1 MGCGYHV
8 YVWPNGTEGGPK
20 PDQNAFAADFTIQQA
35 EIAGIAYT
43 ELMHATIRRNDGRD
57 YHVAIVPAEDSPI
70 NLLGNH
76 SSRGGSNA
84 RTTWSDSRPT
94 QARLHYPL
102 LRVGDDFN
110 PIPWD
115 AAIELQARVLK
126 GILDKYGSDQL
137 AAKIF
142 DHGGGGGGMENTY
155 GTGRLLFTGLQ
166 MVYTGIHNRPAYS
179 SETFGTRDR
188 GLHELNYTAQDARL
202 ADTIVLWGAN
212 SYDTATVFFEAHIVP
227 NFQNATA
234 DEKKSYY
241 AKGEPMAAA
250 RLVVVDPRATATVNA
265 ARAQGAEVLHIRP
278 KLGTDYML
286 MNAVARAVWQKG
298 YYNQAFL
305 AAAHGHEDVRGLQG
319 KIARALHALCGVHG
333 PRRADHRR
341 RARGDRAGGRLDR
354 ATEAREFLAP
364 HAHPL
369 REGRDLELPP
379 GTTRLPPSRSSARSP
394 SISAGRAPAPA
405 GRAGTR
411 RGMRGRAIPARGR
424 RRTSTNMSSPARRRP
439 SGSSA
444 AIPISRRRTT
454 PISASASAS
463 GRRR

>member
-1 MGCGYHV
+1 
-8 YVWPNGTEGGPK
+8 
-20 PDQNAFAADFTIQQA
+20 
-35 EIAGIAYT
+35 
-43 ELMHATIRRNDGRD
+43 
-57 YHVAIVPAEDSPI
+57 
-70 NLLGNH
+70 
-76 SSRGGSNA
+76 
-84 RTTWSDSRPT
+84 
-94 QARLHYPL
+94 
-102 LRVGDDFN
+102 
-110 PIPWD
+110 
-115 AAIELQARVLK
+115 
-126 GILDKYGSDQL
+126 
-137 AAKIF
+137 
-142 DHGGGGGGMENTY
+142 MENTY

-202 ADTIVLWGAN
+202 ADTIVVWGA
-212 SYDTATVFFEAHIVP
+212 TATKPRPCSSKRIVP

-305 AAAHGHEDVRGLQG
+305 QQHTDMKTFEDYKAKSLELSMPYAAFM
-319 KIARALHALCGVHG
+319 ARAEQITGVAPAEIEQAAVWIAQPKPG
-333 PRRADHRR
+333 NFWRRTLILYEK
-341 RARGDRAGGRLDR
+341 GGIWNT
-354 ATEAREFLAP
+354 ASP
-364 HAHPL
+364 
-369 REGRDLELPP
+369 
-379 GTTRLPPSRSSARSP
+379 TRLRPSRSSARSP

-405 GRAGTR
+405 DRAGAR
-411 RGMRGRAIPARGR
+411 RGTRGRVIPDRGR
-424 RRTSTNMSSPARRRP
+424 HRTSTNMSSLARQRP
-439 SGSSA
+439 FGSSA